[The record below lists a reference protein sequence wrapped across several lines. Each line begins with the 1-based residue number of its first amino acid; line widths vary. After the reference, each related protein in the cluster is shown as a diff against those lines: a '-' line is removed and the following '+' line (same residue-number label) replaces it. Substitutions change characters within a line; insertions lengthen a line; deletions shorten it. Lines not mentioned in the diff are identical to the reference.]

1 MKSKQEFLIETDI
14 IIEHLTQSNLSKLS
28 NLELAML
35 NGVCFTSVLTAS
47 ELYYNCKDIEEK
59 NAIDSVL
66 YALNILGIHPRYSL
80 NISDFFDKVATVRD
94 AILCSLAKNNR
105 LPILTNDIERFS
117 KSELEIISPLVL
129 RG

>member
-1 MKSKQEFLIETDI
+1 MKSKKEFLIETDI
-14 IIEHLTQSNLSKLS
+14 IVEHLTQDNLSELS
-28 NLELAML
+28 SLELAML

-47 ELYYNCKDIEEK
+47 ELYYNCKDTEEK
-59 NAIDSVL
+59 KAVDSVL

-80 NISDFFDKVATVRD
+80 NISDFFDKVATMRD

-105 LPILTNDIERFS
+105 LPILTNDIERFN
-117 KSELEIISPLVL
+117 KSELEIISPLAL

>member
-1 MKSKQEFLIETDI
+1 MKSKKEFLIETDI
-14 IIEHLTQSNLSKLS
+14 IVEHLTQDNLSELS
-28 NLELAML
+28 SLELAML

-47 ELYYNCKDIEEK
+47 ELYYNCKDTEEK
-59 NAIDSVL
+59 KAVDSVL

-94 AILCSLAKNNR
+94 ALLCSLAKNNR
-105 LPILTNDIERFS
+105 LPILTNDIERFN
-117 KSELEIISPLVL
+117 KSELEIISPLAL